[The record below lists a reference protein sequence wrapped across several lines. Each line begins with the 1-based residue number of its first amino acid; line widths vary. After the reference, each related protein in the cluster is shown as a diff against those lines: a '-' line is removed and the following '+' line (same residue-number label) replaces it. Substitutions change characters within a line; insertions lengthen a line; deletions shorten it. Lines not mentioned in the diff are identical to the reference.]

1 MAGAIICVDIVQR
14 SDCWK
19 TLLACNRLKT
29 MKKRKSASKN
39 MVNINILIYIYIL
52 YIVFIFDYF
61 NLIMISVFAPCKFD
75 VLMFLNLTARARLIF

>member
-1 MAGAIICVDIVQR
+1 MHGWGNYMCRYCPKI
-14 SDCWK
+14 K
-19 TLLACNRLKT
+19 LLEDTTSLQSIENNE
-29 MKKRKSASKN
+29 KKKIRFQKYGQYQYT
-39 MVNINILIYIYIL
+39 YIYIL